1 MKKIVITGG
10 AGFIGSHI
18 VNYFYNNYK
27 KSHIVVIDK
36 LTYAGNL
43 NNLGSLLSNK
53 RIKFV
58 KADIGNYKIMKD
70 ALSKTDLLINAAAE
84 SHVDNSYGNSKI
96 FSKTNIIGTHTLL
109 EASRYNR
116 VNKIIHISTD
126 EVYGDIRKGRCNEE
140 AHLNPTNPYSA
151 SKAAAE
157 MIVKSYV
164 NSYKLPII
172 VLRPNNIYGIRQFPE
187 KLIPKSIYL
196 LSELKKVPLHGNGNN
211 IRHYLSV
218 NDFLAALNVVLKK
231 GKNEIYNV
239 GSDISYTNFKIVN
252 TICKYLKLNTKY
264 HIEFV
269 DDRPYNDSRYA
280 IDYKKIKKLNWNN
293 KYSLILDFPSLIDW
307 YLKYL
312 SKK

>member
-43 NNLGSLLSNK
+43 NNLGSLLHNK

-58 KADIGNYKIMKD
+58 NADIGNYKIMKNT
-70 ALSKTDLLINAAAE
+70 LSKTDLLINAAAE

-126 EVYGDIRKGRCNEE
+126 EVYGDIRKGNCNEE

-196 LSELKKVPLHGNGNN
+196 LSKRKKIPLHGNGKN

-218 NDFLAALNVVLKK
+218 NDFLTALNVILKK
-231 GKNEIYNV
+231 GKNETYNV

-252 TICKYLKLNTKY
+252 TICKYLKLNTKH

-293 KYSLILDFPSLIDW
+293 KHSLILDFPSLIDW
-307 YLKYL
+307 YLKNL
-312 SKK
+312 SRK